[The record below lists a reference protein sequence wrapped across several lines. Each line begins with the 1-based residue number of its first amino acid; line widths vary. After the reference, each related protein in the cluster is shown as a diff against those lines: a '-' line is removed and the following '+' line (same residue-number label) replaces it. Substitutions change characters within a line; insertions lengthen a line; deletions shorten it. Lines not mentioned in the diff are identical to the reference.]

1 MARTHKIGV
10 VGTGFIAKGLTRLL
24 VNHHPDLEIVS
35 VLTRRD
41 KNSCS
46 DFPLQEVITNSV
58 DELIDKADLVV
69 ECSGDVI
76 HATEVIDKVLQANIP
91 CVTMNSEFH
100 VTTGSYFVDK
110 GFLTEAEGDQP
121 GCLAALHEDI
131 VQMGFEP
138 LVYGNMKG
146 YLNHTPTPE
155 DMVFWA
161 EKQGFSVHQTTS
173 FTDGTK
179 LQIEQAFIAN
189 GMGATV
195 SQRGMEGLR
204 TDDFEAGARELGKV
218 AEEVGKPIADFVVGG
233 GQPPGVFI
241 TARHDAE
248 EAGPLSNIK
257 MGEGPHYVLV
267 RNYHLCAIE
276 IAKTIRRVLAG
287 GKVLLDNSKNPTVS
301 IASIAKHE
309 IQPGTHIKQ
318 AIGGYDIRGEAM
330 KVSENRNHVPIGLL
344 YNATI
349 TRKLE
354 PGQIITYDDVEI
366 PDSLAARIAKDL
378 YS

>member
-41 KNSCS
+41 KNTCS
-46 DFPLQEVITNSV
+46 DFPLQEAITNSV

-121 GCLAALHEDI
+121 GSLAALHEDVI
-131 VQMGFEP
+131 QMGFKP

-155 DMVFWA
+155 DMEFWA
-161 EKQGFSVHQTTS
+161 KKQGFTVHQTTS

-179 LQIEQAFIAN
+179 LQVEQALIAN
-189 GMGATV
+189 GMGATI
-195 SQRGMEGLR
+195 SQRGMEGIQ
-204 TDDFEAGARELGKV
+204 TDDYEAGARELGAV
-218 AEEVGKPIADFVVGG
+218 AEKLGKPIADFVVGG

-241 TARHDAE
+241 TATHDE
-248 EAGPLSNIK
+248 SEAGPLSNIK
-257 MGEGPHYVLV
+257 MGSGPYYVLI
-267 RNYHLCAIE
+267 RNFHLCAIE
-276 IAKTIRRVLAG
+276 IAKTIRRALAG
-287 GKVLLDNSKNPTVS
+287 GSVLLDNSKNPTVS
-301 IASIAKHE
+301 LASIAKRE
-309 IQPGTHIKQ
+309 IAAGTHIKQ
-318 AIGGYDIRGEAM
+318 AIGSYDIRGEAM